1 MCAWTTDGGT
11 ARLIEADESPK
22 VEVPFDSSK
31 TERDEIWVQVVTSV
45 VEEMPVSKFI
55 ITKPRKD
62 CFAKSI

>member
-1 MCAWTTDGGT
+1 MREPLGGT
-11 ARLIEADESPK
+11 ARMTKADGSPK

-31 TERDEIWVQVVTSV
+31 TERDGLWVLVVTSV

>member
-1 MCAWTTDGGT
+1 MTKADG
-11 ARLIEADESPK
+11 SPK

-31 TERDEIWVQVVTSV
+31 TERDGLWVLVVTSV

>member
-1 MCAWTTDGGT
+1 MAKADG
-11 ARLIEADESPK
+11 SPK

-31 TERDEIWVQVVTSV
+31 TERDGLWVLVVTSV

-62 CFAKSI
+62 CFAESI